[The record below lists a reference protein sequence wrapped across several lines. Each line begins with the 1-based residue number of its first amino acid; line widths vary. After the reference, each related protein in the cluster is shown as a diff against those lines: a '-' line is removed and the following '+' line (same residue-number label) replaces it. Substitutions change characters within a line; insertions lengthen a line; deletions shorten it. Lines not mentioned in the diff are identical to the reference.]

1 MDDNLLRLDVEGMSC
16 AACVASVE
24 RIVGSVD
31 SVKAVAVNL
40 AMNSA
45 NIQLNDSVSRDLVEE
60 IVQAI
65 DKGGFS
71 ASQQNKT
78 EPLRDRMA
86 AKVTSEGRKA
96 ALALVLALPTIY
108 LTMVAGDMGETNGF
122 DTRLLLAL
130 IMPMPG
136 LFLVRNVISH

>member
-78 EPLRDRMA
+78 NDEYDSIKKDVFSIR
-86 AKVTSEGRKA
+86 E
-96 ALALVLALPTIY
+96 
-108 LTMVAGDMGETNGF
+108 N
-122 DTRLLLAL
+122 TRH
-130 IMPMPG
+130 PVEFPG
-136 LFLVRNVISH
+136 

>member
-45 NIQLNDSVSRDLVEE
+45 SIQLNDSLSKRL
-60 IVQAI
+60 
-65 DKGGFS
+65 
-71 ASQQNKT
+71 N
-78 EPLRDRMA
+78 
-86 AKVTSEGRKA
+86 GR
-96 ALALVLALPTIY
+96 
-108 LTMVAGDMGETNGF
+108 N
-122 DTRLLLAL
+122 
-130 IMPMPG
+130 
-136 LFLVRNVISH
+136 NSSN

>member
-45 NIQLNDSVSRDLVEE
+45 SIQLNDSLSKR
-60 IVQAI
+60 
-65 DKGGFS
+65 G
-71 ASQQNKT
+71 N
-78 EPLRDRMA
+78 
-86 AKVTSEGRKA
+86 GRNN
-96 ALALVLALPTIY
+96 PS
-108 LTMVAGDMGETNGF
+108 N
-122 DTRLLLAL
+122 
-130 IMPMPG
+130 
-136 LFLVRNVISH
+136 

>member
-1 MDDNLLRLDVEGMSC
+1 MDDNILRLDVDGMSC

-45 NIQLNDSVSRDLVEE
+45 SIQLNDSLSKEVMEE
-60 IVQAI
+60 IIQAI
-65 DKGGFS
+65 DQGGFS

-96 ALALVLALPTIY
+96 ALALILALPTIY
-108 LTMVAGDMGETNGF
+108 LTMIAGDMGETSGF
-122 DTRLLLAL
+122 DTRLLLLSL
-130 IMPMPG
+130 IH
-136 LFLVRNVISH
+136 I

>member
-45 NIQLNDSVSRDLVEE
+45 SIQLNDSVSRDLVEE
-60 IVQAI
+60 IIQAI
-65 DKGGFS
+65 DQGGFS
-71 ASQQNKT
+71 RQSAKQNRAT
-78 EPLRDRMA
+78 QR
-86 AKVTSEGRKA
+86 
-96 ALALVLALPTIY
+96 
-108 LTMVAGDMGETNGF
+108 
-122 DTRLLLAL
+122 
-130 IMPMPG
+130 
-136 LFLVRNVISH
+136 